1 VIQVE
6 GLAKRY
12 GGTTV
17 LEGVSF
23 EIRAGGTAAILGP
36 SGAGKSTLLR
46 CLVGLEHFDRGTIT
60 VDTTCVRGLDQSSPS
75 RQLSEQIA
83 LRGRIGLVFQSFEL
97 FPHMTV
103 LDNCTLAPR
112 KVRGLADA
120 DADSE
125 AKKLL
130 AQLGLADKHG
140 AYPDHLSGG
149 QRQRVAIARA
159 LAMGPKVLLYDEPT
173 SALDPSLKQE
183 VRDTIRAVGAT
194 GVTQVLVT
202 HDVGLAHDLAERV
215 FLIEAG
221 RMTEQLRG
229 QGGDLTTLRAE

>member
-1 VIQVE
+1 LIKVE
-6 GLAKRY
+6 GLGKSYAH
-12 GGTTV
+12 GAV
-17 LEGVSF
+17 LDGVSF
-23 EIRAGGTAAILGP
+23 EIRAGGTAAILGQ

-60 VDTTCVRGLDQSSPS
+60 VDSTCVRGLDQASKAT
-75 RQLSEQIA
+75 QLEEQTA

-103 LDNCTLAPR
+103 LHNCTLAPQ
-112 KVRGLADA
+112 KVKGISRI
-120 DADSE
+120 E
-125 AKKLL
+125 AENEARRLL
-130 AQLGLADKHG
+130 AQLGLEAK
-140 AYPDHLSGG
+140 AAAFPEHLSGG
-149 QRQRVAIARA
+149 QKQRVAIARA

-194 GVTQVLVT
+194 GVTQVVVT
-202 HDVGLAHDLAERV
+202 HDVALAQDLAERV

-221 RMTEQLRG
+221 RMTEQAR
-229 QGGDLTTLRAE
+229 QPSVTALRAE